1 MLSPSLRSGRM
12 AWKSSPFTLIPSI
25 GRRFCVNVHAAKKKS
40 GPKTAVHFRIHN
52 PRNGNRPRMLE
63 SPAGGCHVNPG
74 GGGEELPPPPG
85 PRVVVVVV
93 VVVVAAAARP
103 PSTRA
108 RGKCGSSR
116 PASRIPLRP
125 PFAPMLQ
132 GGAYKEETRKI
143 ILSLERVRKV
153 APGGKELLKGVSL
166 GMYLGA
172 KIGVLGAN
180 GAGKSTLMK
189 ILAGVDTALADGRIV
204 MAPGIKIGYL
214 SQEPE
219 LNDGDTV
226 ISNIEPALKNVRD
239 KLAQYE
245 ALSLQMGEP
254 GADLDAL
261 SSKMDRLQVG
271 VEGYSGG
278 GGRREWGAKIW
289 QTFLGSAAED
299 CWEETRR
306 RFENGISVGFPVEGW
321 RDEAELDTI
330 NGWEVERTLE
340 QAMDA
345 LRCPPPDALVKHL
358 SGGERR
364 RVALCRLLLSAPDIL
379 LLDEPTNHLDA
390 ESVAWLERSCDSGHV
405 HPCFAPD
412 LDFDCSLLFLAF
424 PIFKVSMGWILEL
437 DRGAGIPFEGNYSVI
452 ERAKGQQK
460 KGAARMRRYDELVS
474 QQASYVKQAQL
485 DSITIP
491 QGPRLGDLVLE
502 VEGLRKSFD
511 DRLLIDDAVFNIPPG
526 AVVGIIGGN
535 GAGKSTLFRMIM
547 KQQTPDGGHLRLGD
561 TVVPMYVDQS
571 REALAADR
579 TVYEEIADGKDEVSA
594 TFRFSQDQAPGGD
607 RGGSTLGGRLI
618 NARAYCSWYN
628 FKGADQQKKVGSLS
642 GGERNRLHLAKT
654 LKQAGNLLLL
664 DEPTNDLD
672 VDTLRCLEE
681 AILNFAGTT
690 LIISHDRWF
699 LDRVATHILAFEG
712 DSKLHFFAGG
722 YSDYEEDRR
731 RRLGS
736 GSAPSRLKFRKLATV

>member
-12 AWKSSPFTLIPSI
+12 ACKTGRCARLVSS
-25 GRRFCVNVHAAKKKS
+25 GRRLCVDVQAAKKKS
-40 GPKTAVHFRIHN
+40 GPKTAV
-52 PRNGNRPRMLE
+52 PPSTG
-63 SPAGGCHVNPG
+63 PARGGGSG
-74 GGGEELPPPPG
+74 GGGGGSASTTKYKSPG
-85 PRVVVVVV
+85 DVR
-93 VVVVAAAARP
+93 
-103 PSTRA
+103 
-108 RGKCGSSR
+108 
-116 PASRIPLRP
+116 
-125 PFAPMLQ
+125 Q

-189 ILAGVDTALADGRIV
+189 ILAGVDTSLADGRIV
-204 MAPGIKIGYL
+204 TAPGIRIGYL
-214 SQEPE
+214 AQEPE
-219 LNDGDTV
+219 LNDGETV
-226 ISNIEPALKNVRD
+226 LSNIEPALKHVRD

-254 GADLDAL
+254 DADLDAL
-261 SSKMDRLQVG
+261 SNKMDRLQ
-271 VEGYSGG
+271 
-278 GGRREWGAKIW
+278 
-289 QTFLGSAAED
+289 
-299 CWEETRR
+299 
-306 RFENGISVGFPVEGW
+306 
-321 RDEAELDTI
+321 AELDSI
-330 NGWEVERTLE
+330 NGWEVERTLD

-345 LRCPPPDALVKHL
+345 LRCPPPDALVKNL

-390 ESVAWLERSCDSGHV
+390 ESVAWLER
-405 HPCFAPD
+405 
-412 LDFDCSLLFLAF
+412 FLAD
-424 PIFKVSMGWILEL
+424 FKGTVVAVTHDRYFLDNVAGWILEL
-437 DRGAGIPFEGNYSVI
+437 DRGAGIPFEGNYSEWLTAKAKRLTQEAKQQAALDKAI
-452 ERAKGQQK
+452 SEELEWINKKAKGQQK
-460 KGAARMRRYDELVS
+460 KGAARMRRYDELVT

-502 VEGLRKSFD
+502 VDALRKSFEE
-511 DRLLIDDAVFNIPPG
+511 RLLIDDASFSIPPG

-547 KQQTPDGGHLRLGD
+547 KQQTPDGGQLRLGD

-579 TVYEEIADGKDEVSA
+579 TVYEEIADGKDEV
-594 TFRFSQDQAPGGD
+594 D
-607 RGGSTLGGRLI
+607 LGGRLI

-628 FKGADQQKKVGSLS
+628 FKGGDQQKKVGSLS

-690 LIISHDRWF
+690 LLISHDRWF

-712 DSKLHFFAGG
+712 DSKLHFFAGS
-722 YSDYEEDRR
+722 YSDYDEDRR

-736 GSAPSRLKFRKLATV
+736 GAAPTRLKFRKLATV